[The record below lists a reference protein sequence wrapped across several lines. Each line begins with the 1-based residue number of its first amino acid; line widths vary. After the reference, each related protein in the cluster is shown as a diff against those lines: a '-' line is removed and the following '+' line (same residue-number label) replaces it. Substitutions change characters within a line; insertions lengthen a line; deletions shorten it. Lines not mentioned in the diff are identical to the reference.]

1 MRRFLLLVIIGLVTV
16 CVRPL
21 AAQQPCPGFPGVP
34 IGSAEDY
41 LIQYI
46 FEAEDLEE
54 RIEILDEYVED
65 NPESK
70 FLPCVEE
77 YYALYYLQLQNN
89 DKVIEHGEKAAE
101 SGKAGFLL
109 YLNLTKAYVGKG
121 GPAER
126 ATEVALICAEQLNQL
141 WNEPPESEEEQAA
154 LREHLTNS
162 RSYLEYAFFQMV
174 PRIQDANQRIQ
185 YLDQFPERF
194 PESKL
199 QGQLNLQYF
208 AAYKMANDEPKVIEH
223 GEKAVAASPDDV
235 ETLNLVAEDY
245 ADRGKNLE
253 KATEYAKKVLELAP
267 SMERPAH
274 IPEESW
280 EGVKSAHLGMAHE
293 SLGYIQFRQGLPRK
307 RFAPAVAE
315 FKTAIELLA
324 GDPFRQAR
332 ARFRLGY
339 TYAAMP
345 ATSGLKQAESVLQE
359 LAATSSPFQAPAQDI
374 LSKVK
379 TELKKRA
386 AARK

>member
-46 FEAEDLEE
+46 FEAEGLEE

-141 WNEPPESEEEQAA
+141 WNRPAASEEEQAT
-154 LREHLTNS
+154 LRENLIPS
-162 RSYLEYAFFQMV
+162 RSYLEYAYFQMV
-174 PRIQDANQRIQ
+174 PRIQDVNQRIQ
-185 YLDQFPERF
+185 FLDQFPERF
-194 PESKL
+194 PESTL

-208 AAYKMANDEPKVIEH
+208 AAYKVANDEPKVIEH
-223 GEKAVAASPDDV
+223 GEKAVAANPDDV
-235 ETLNLVAEDY
+235 VTLNLVAEDY
-245 ADRGKNLE
+245 ANRGKNLE

-274 IPEESW
+274 ISEDRW
-280 EGVKSAHLGMAHE
+280 EGVKSAQLGLAHE
-293 SLGYIQFRQGLPRK
+293 SLGYIQFREGLPRK

-315 FKTAIELLA
+315 FKTAIELLT

-359 LAATSSPFQAPAQDI
+359 LAATSSPWQAPAQDI
-374 LSKVK
+374 LSKVR

-386 AARK
+386 AAR

>member
-1 MRRFLLLVIIGLVTV
+1 MRRLLLLVFIGLVTV

-21 AAQQPCPGFPGVP
+21 AAQQPCPAFPGVP
-34 IGSAEDY
+34 IGSPEDY

-46 FEAEDLEE
+46 FEAEDPQE
-54 RIEILDEYVED
+54 RIEILDEYAEE
-65 NPESK
+65 NPESN
-70 FLPCVEE
+70 FLPCVQE
-77 YYALYYLQLQNN
+77 YYTLYYLQLQDN
-89 DKVIEHGEKAAE
+89 DNVIEHGEKAAE

-126 ATEVALICAEQLNQL
+126 ATEVTLISAEQLNKL

-154 LREHLTNS
+154 LRENLTDS

-174 PRIQDANQRIQ
+174 PRIQDADQRIQ
-185 YLDQFPERF
+185 FLDQFPERF

-208 AAYKMANDEPKVIEH
+208 AAYKMSNNEPKVIEH

-235 ETLNLVAEDY
+235 VTLNLVAEDY
-245 ADRGKNLE
+245 ANRGKNLE
-253 KATEYAKKVLELAP
+253 KATEYAEKVLELAP
-267 SMERPAH
+267 AMERPAN

-280 EGVKSAHLGMAHE
+280 EGVKSAQLGMAHE
-293 SLGYIQFRQGLPRK
+293 SLGYIKFREGLPRK
-307 RFAPAVAE
+307 RFASAVAE

-324 GDPFRQAR
+324 KDPFRQTR
-332 ARFRLGY
+332 AKFRLGY

-345 ATSGLKQAESVLQE
+345 ATSGLKQALSVLQE
-359 LAATSSPFQAPAQDI
+359 VAATSSPWQASAQDV
-374 LSKVK
+374 LNKVK

-386 AARK
+386 AAR

>member
-1 MRRFLLLVIIGLVTV
+1 MRRFLLLVFIGLVTV

-21 AAQQPCPGFPGVP
+21 AAQQPCPAFPGVP
-34 IGSAEDY
+34 IGSPEDY

-46 FEAEDLEE
+46 FEAEDPQE
-54 RIEILDEYVED
+54 RIEILDEYAEE
-65 NPESK
+65 NPESN
-70 FLPCVEE
+70 FLPCVQE
-77 YYALYYLQLQNN
+77 YYTLYYLQLQDN
-89 DKVIEHGEKAAE
+89 DNVIEHGEKAAE

-126 ATEVALICAEQLNQL
+126 ATEVTLISAEQLNKL

-154 LREHLTNS
+154 LRENLTDS

-174 PRIQDANQRIQ
+174 PRIQDADQRIQ
-185 YLDQFPERF
+185 FLDQFPERF

-208 AAYKMANDEPKVIEH
+208 AAYKMSNNEPKVIEH

-235 ETLNLVAEDY
+235 VTLNLVAEDY
-245 ADRGKNLE
+245 ANRGKNLE
-253 KATEYAKKVLELAP
+253 KATEYAEKVLELAP
-267 SMERPAH
+267 AMERPAN

-280 EGVKSAHLGMAHE
+280 EGVKSAQLGMAHE
-293 SLGYIQFRQGLPRK
+293 SLGYIKFREGLPRK
-307 RFAPAVAE
+307 RFASAVAE

-324 GDPFRQAR
+324 KDPFRQTR
-332 ARFRLGY
+332 AKFRLGY

-345 ATSGLKQAESVLQE
+345 ATSGLKQALSVLQE
-359 LAATSSPFQAPAQDI
+359 VAATSSPWQASAQDV
-374 LSKVK
+374 LNKVK

-386 AARK
+386 AAR

>member
-126 ATEVALICAEQLNQL
+126 ATEVALICAEQLTQL
-141 WNEPPESEEEQAA
+141 WNEPPESEEEQAT
-154 LREHLTNS
+154 LRENLIPS

-174 PRIQDANQRIQ
+174 PRIQHVNQRIQ
-185 YLDQFPERF
+185 FLDQFPERF

-208 AAYKMANDEPKVIEH
+208 AAYQMANNEPKVIEH
-223 GEKAVAASPDDV
+223 GEKAVAASPEDV
-235 ETLNLVAEDY
+235 GTLNLVAEDY
-245 ADRGKNLE
+245 AARGKNLE
-253 KATEYAKKVLELAP
+253 KATEYANKVIELAP

-274 IPEESW
+274 IPEDRW

-293 SLGYIQFRQGLPRK
+293 SLGNIQYLEGLPRK
-307 RFAPAVAE
+307 RFASAVKE
-315 FKTAIELLA
+315 FKAAIELLEE
-324 GDPFRQAR
+324 DPIRQTR
-332 ARFRLGY
+332 AKFRLGW

-345 ATSGLKQAESVLQE
+345 ATSGLKQAVSVLQE
-359 LAATSSPFQAPAQDI
+359 VAATSSPWQAIAQDT
-374 LSKVK
+374 LNKVR

-386 AARK
+386 TAR

>member
-1 MRRFLLLVIIGLVTV
+1 MRRLLLLVFIGLVTV
-16 CVRPL
+16 CVWPL
-21 AAQQPCPGFPGVP
+21 AAQQPCPAFPGVP
-34 IGSAEDY
+34 IGSPEDY

-46 FEAEDLEE
+46 FEAEDPQE
-54 RIEILDEYVED
+54 RIEILDEYAEE
-65 NPESK
+65 NPESN
-70 FLPCVEE
+70 FLPCVQE
-77 YYALYYLQLQNN
+77 YYTLYYLQLQDN
-89 DKVIEHGEKAAE
+89 DNVIEHGEKAAE

-126 ATEVALICAEQLNQL
+126 ATEVTLISAEQLNKL

-154 LREHLTNS
+154 LRENLTDS

-174 PRIQDANQRIQ
+174 PRIQDADQRIQ
-185 YLDQFPERF
+185 FLDQFPERF

-208 AAYKMANDEPKVIEH
+208 AAYKMSNNEPKVIEH

-235 ETLNLVAEDY
+235 VTLNLVAEDY
-245 ADRGKNLE
+245 ANRGKNLE
-253 KATEYAKKVLELAP
+253 KATEYAEKVLELAP
-267 SMERPAH
+267 AMERPAN

-280 EGVKSAHLGMAHE
+280 EGVKSAQLGMAHE
-293 SLGYIQFRQGLPRK
+293 SLGYIKFREGLPRK
-307 RFAPAVAE
+307 RFASAVAE

-324 GDPFRQAR
+324 KDPFRQTR
-332 ARFRLGY
+332 AKFRLGY

-345 ATSGLKQAESVLQE
+345 ATSGLKQALSVLQE
-359 LAATSSPFQAPAQDI
+359 VAATSSPWQASAQDV
-374 LSKVK
+374 LNKVK

-386 AARK
+386 AAR

>member
-21 AAQQPCPGFPGVP
+21 VAQQPCPGFPGVP

-54 RIEILDEYVED
+54 RIKILDEYVED

-126 ATEVALICAEQLNQL
+126 GTEVTLISAGQLNEL

-154 LREHLTNS
+154 LRENLTGS

-185 YLDQFPERF
+185 FLDQFPERF
-194 PESKL
+194 PESTL

-208 AAYKMANDEPKVIEH
+208 AAYKMSNNEPKVIEH

-235 ETLNLVAEDY
+235 VTLNLVAEDY

-253 KATEYAKKVLELAP
+253 KATEYANKVLELAP

-274 IPEESW
+274 IPEDRW
-280 EGVKSAHLGMAHE
+280 EGVKSAQLGLAHE
-293 SLGYIQFRQGLPRK
+293 SLGYIQYREGLPRK
-307 RFAPAVAE
+307 RFTSAVKE
-315 FKTAIELLA
+315 FKAAIELLEE
-324 GDPFRQAR
+324 DPFRQTR
-332 ARFRLGY
+332 AKFRLGW

-345 ATSGLKQAESVLQE
+345 ATSGLKQAVSVLQE
-359 LAATSSPFQAPAQDI
+359 VAAASSPWQAAAQDT
-374 LSKVK
+374 LNKVR

-386 AARK
+386 AAR

>member
-1 MRRFLLLVIIGLVTV
+1 MRRFLLLVFIGLVTV

-21 AAQQPCPGFPGVP
+21 AAQQPCPAFPGVP
-34 IGSAEDY
+34 IGSPEDY

-46 FEAEDLEE
+46 FEAEDPQE
-54 RIEILDEYVED
+54 RIEILDEYAEE
-65 NPESK
+65 NPESN
-70 FLPCVEE
+70 FLPCVQE
-77 YYALYYLQLQNN
+77 YYTLYYLQLQDN
-89 DKVIEHGEKAAE
+89 DNVIEHGEKAAE
-101 SGKAGFLL
+101 LGKAGFLL

-126 ATEVALICAEQLNQL
+126 ATEVTLISAEQLNKL

-154 LREHLTNS
+154 LRENLTDS

-174 PRIQDANQRIQ
+174 PRIQDADQRIQ
-185 YLDQFPERF
+185 FLDQFPERF

-208 AAYKMANDEPKVIEH
+208 AAYKMSNNEPKVIEH

-235 ETLNLVAEDY
+235 VTLNLVAEDY
-245 ADRGKNLE
+245 ANRGKNLE
-253 KATEYAKKVLELAP
+253 KATEYAEKVLELAP
-267 SMERPAH
+267 AMERPAN

-280 EGVKSAHLGMAHE
+280 EGVKSAQLGMAHE
-293 SLGYIQFRQGLPRK
+293 SLGYIKFREGLPRK
-307 RFAPAVAE
+307 RFASAVAE

-324 GDPFRQAR
+324 KDPFRQTR
-332 ARFRLGY
+332 AKFRLGY

-345 ATSGLKQAESVLQE
+345 ATSGLKQALSVLQE
-359 LAATSSPFQAPAQDI
+359 VAATSSPWQASAQDV
-374 LSKVK
+374 LNKVK

-386 AARK
+386 AAR

>member
-1 MRRFLLLVIIGLVTV
+1 MRRLLLLVFIGLVSV

-34 IGSAEDY
+34 IGSPEDY

-46 FEAEDLEE
+46 FEAEDPEE
-54 RIEILDEYVED
+54 RIEILGEYVED
-65 NPESK
+65 NPGSQ

-77 YYALYYLQLQNN
+77 YYTIYYLQLQNN

-126 ATEVALICAEQLNQL
+126 ATEVVLISAEQLNKL

-154 LREHLTNS
+154 LRENLTES

-174 PRIQDANQRIQ
+174 PRIQDTNQRIQ
-185 YLDQFPERF
+185 FLDQFSGRF
-194 PESKL
+194 PESQL

-208 AAYKMANDEPKVIEH
+208 AAYQMANNEPKVIEH

-235 ETLNLVAEDY
+235 GTLNLVAEDY
-245 ADRGKNLE
+245 ANRGKNLE
-253 KATEYAKKVLELAP
+253 KATEYANKVLELAP
-267 SMERPAH
+267 SMERPAN
-274 IPEESW
+274 IPEDRW
-280 EGVKSAHLGMAHE
+280 EGLKSAHLGMAHE
-293 SLGYIQFRQGLPRK
+293 SLGYIQFREGLRRK
-307 RFAPAVAE
+307 RFASAVKE
-315 FKTAIELLA
+315 FETAIELLEE
-324 GDPFRQAR
+324 DPFRQTR
-332 ARFRLGY
+332 AKFRLGY

-359 LAATSSPFQAPAQDI
+359 VAATSSPWQAPAQDV
-374 LSKVK
+374 LNKVR

-386 AARK
+386 AAR

>member
-1 MRRFLLLVIIGLVTV
+1 MRRFLLLVFIGLVTV

-21 AAQQPCPGFPGVP
+21 AAQQPCPAFPGVP
-34 IGSAEDY
+34 IGSPEDY

-46 FEAEDLEE
+46 FEAEDPQE
-54 RIEILDEYVED
+54 RIEILDEYAEE
-65 NPESK
+65 NPESN
-70 FLPCVEE
+70 FLPCVQE
-77 YYALYYLQLQNN
+77 YYTLYYLQLQDN
-89 DKVIEHGEKAAE
+89 DNVIEHGEKAAE

-126 ATEVALICAEQLNQL
+126 GTEVTLISAEQLNKL

-154 LREHLTNS
+154 LRENLTDS

-174 PRIQDANQRIQ
+174 PRIQDADQRIQ
-185 YLDQFPERF
+185 FLDQFPERF

-208 AAYKMANDEPKVIEH
+208 AAYKMSNNEPKVIEH

-235 ETLNLVAEDY
+235 VTLNLVAEDY
-245 ADRGKNLE
+245 ANRGKNLE
-253 KATEYAKKVLELAP
+253 KATEYAEKVLELAP
-267 SMERPAH
+267 AMERPAN

-280 EGVKSAHLGMAHE
+280 EGVKSAQLGMAHE
-293 SLGYIQFRQGLPRK
+293 SLGYIKFREGLPRK
-307 RFAPAVAE
+307 RFASAVAE

-324 GDPFRQAR
+324 KDPFRQTR
-332 ARFRLGY
+332 AKFRLGY

-345 ATSGLKQAESVLQE
+345 ATSGLKQALSVLQE
-359 LAATSSPFQAPAQDI
+359 VAATSSPWQASAQDV
-374 LSKVK
+374 LNKVK

-386 AARK
+386 AAR